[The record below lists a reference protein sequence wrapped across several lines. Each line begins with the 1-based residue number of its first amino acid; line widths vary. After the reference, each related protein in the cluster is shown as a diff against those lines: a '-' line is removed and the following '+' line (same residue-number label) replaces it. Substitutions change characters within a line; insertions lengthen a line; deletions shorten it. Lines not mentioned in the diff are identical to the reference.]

1 MKTAVITTKLRIAIH
16 HNNKPNTLKA
26 ANFLKKNLKKNGFTL
41 DNERPDIVITVGG
54 DGTLLSAFHHYADQ
68 LDHIRFVGV
77 HTGHLGFYTDWRDY
91 ELNDLIK
98 ALRVDSGQ
106 SVSYPLL
113 DVKTTYRDDRPAEH
127 FLCLNEATIKRM
139 GSTLRTNV
147 YIKDKLFESFRG
159 DGLCVSTP
167 TGSTAYSKSLGG
179 AVLQPQLEALQ
190 ITEIASI
197 NNRVYRT
204 LSSPIIVSS
213 DENITFRPSA
223 ADDYILTIDHIALSN
238 RKLRQLDYKVAKER
252 IHFARYRHMNFWHRV
267 EGAFIGS
274 NDEDRGI

>member
-1 MKTAVITTKLRIAIH
+1 MTTKLRIGIH
-16 HNNKPNTLKA
+16 NNNKPNTLKA
-26 ANFLKKNLKKNGFTL
+26 ANFLRKNLKQGNFIL
-41 DNERPDIVITVGG
+41 DDEHPDIVITVGG
-54 DGTLLSAFHHYADQ
+54 DGTLLSAFHHYANQ

-91 ELNDLIK
+91 ELNDLIQ
-98 ALRVDSGQ
+98 ALKVDTGQ
-106 SVSYPLL
+106 SISYPLL
-113 DVKTTYRDDRPAEH
+113 DVKSSYRDNRASEH

-139 GSTLRTNV
+139 GSTLRANV
-147 YIKDKLFESFRG
+147 YIKGKLLESFRG

-179 AVLQPQLEALQ
+179 AVLQPSLEALQ
-190 ITEIASI
+190 ITENASI

-213 DENITFRPSA
+213 DENITLRPSA
-223 ADDYILTIDHIALSN
+223 ANDYILTIDHIALNN
-238 RKLRQLDYKVAKER
+238 RKLKQLDYCIAKER
-252 IHFARYRHMNFWHRV
+252 IHFARYRHMDFWDRV

-274 NDEDRGI
+274 EDGEDRR